1 MGKIFKFYKVLELQ
15 NHLPPDGKKVNLDS
29 LSVGHNDL
37 NRSQKV
43 IKEYE

>member
-1 MGKIFKFYKVLELQ
+1 
-15 NHLPPDGKKVNLDS
+15 LDS

-43 IKEYE
+43 IKEYEWDRYD